1 MGISAIFTNEA
12 SLPLLARGSHVQNR
26 LQVSKILQKAGISVN
41 EEGST
46 VFAATEVVL
55 VNKFGGD
62 TRRDFIANRPFV
74 FIIEDETTGTLLFAG
89 KVTNPD
95 LFKH

>member
-1 MGISAIFTNEA
+1 M
-12 SLPLLARGSHVQNR
+12 ARGADVTNR
-26 LQVSKILQKAGISVN
+26 LQVTKILQKAGIAVN

-55 VNKFGGD
+55 TNKFGGD
-62 TRRDFIANRPFV
+62 TTREFIANRPFV
-74 FIIEDETTGTLLFAG
+74 FLIEDESTGSLLFAG
-89 KVTNPD
+89 KVTNPE